1 MFSYMYIFS
10 HNKKYALYLISLL
23 GRGYI
28 YIYILWEKYHVH
40 IKHVYIT
47 SGACAQTYKMLVGK
61 KNWWNK

>member
-28 YIYILWEKYHVH
+28 YIYFFFMRKI
-40 IKHVYIT
+40 
-47 SGACAQTYKMLVGK
+47 SFTYKACIYNVRCLCTDI
-61 KNWWNK
+61 